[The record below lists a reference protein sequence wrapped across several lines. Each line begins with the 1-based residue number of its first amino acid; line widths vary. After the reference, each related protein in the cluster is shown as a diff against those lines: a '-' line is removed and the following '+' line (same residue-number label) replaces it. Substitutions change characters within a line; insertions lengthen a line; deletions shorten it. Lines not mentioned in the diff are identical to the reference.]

1 MVLLLRLLLGGFSWS
16 EEISSSGILP
26 CVLVVPL
33 DDKGIFISGR
43 VVMGGRAADG
53 KLNEG
58 EDEEGSLKSI
68 GSMIEV
74 DPHKKL
80 CHNYCICM
88 EYILYVS
95 LCRACFKIV
104 TLI

>member
-1 MVLLLRLLLGGFSWS
+1 M
-16 EEISSSGILP
+16 
-26 CVLVVPL
+26 VPL

-68 GSMIEV
+68 GSMIKIY
-74 DPHKKL
+74 PHKKDFATIIAL
-80 CHNYCICM
+80 VWNVSCM
-88 EYILYVS
+88 S
-95 LCRACFKIV
+95 QKSPV
-104 TLI
+104 TFATLMLVFPQYEFINI